1 MRKYFAPTP
10 PSEDARSIKRVSL
23 EEELIIVGDA
33 NEEAQACDDRL
44 SEVERLVDLKQALE
58 DLAVIADNIEQ
69 PTAMEL
75 DLIDNCA
82 QMAVA
87 GTGISPEN
95 LLKGPPLA
103 VGQEIATEGWVDS
116 AQRLW
121 ATIKAFMKKIWDHIE
136 NFLKVHVVL
145 PSIYARL
152 QLALRQLKNRTGELR
167 YGQTPQMEL
176 HTGLT
181 YLCNGLRIQRSAAEF
196 ASEFDKFSKAVDMVY
211 VANPERVSKLGKN
224 IADTIDNWTGDNTDA
239 TLSKLAAVIKEANQ
253 PLSLPF
259 QLPFSAQEGDFK
271 VRSSHEL
278 LGCVYFKFA
287 TFDGASADP
296 LLELDRLR
304 NTGLAVEAGDD
315 PRDDDI
321 IFKHN
326 GPQVYEKLLK
336 DASDMIQTVAR
347 FNKSGGAMKK
357 LRQSAKEIEVSSEE
371 ALKALSKEAESASP
385 ALIAEIKMMLNFNPS
400 FARWVQQ
407 PAVAFYTKVIGVVR
421 ALLMLVQNYV
431 GLYEVKDKGEEQK
444 IMQEMQQSKQ
454 QPA

>member
-1 MRKYFAPTP
+1 MRKHFAPTP

-69 PTAMEL
+69 PTSMEL

-87 GTGISPEN
+87 GTGMAPEN

-103 VGQEIATEGWVDS
+103 VGQEIATEGWTDS

-152 QLALRQLKNRTGELR
+152 QLMLRQLKNRTGELR
-167 YGQTPQMEL
+167 YGQTAQMEL
-176 HTGLT
+176 TTGLS
-181 YLCNGLRIQRSAAEF
+181 YLSNGLRIQRSAAEF
-196 ASEFDKFSKAVDMVY
+196 AQEFEKFNKAVEMVY
-211 VANPERVSKLGKN
+211 VANPERVSKLGKD
-224 IADTIDNWTGDNTDA
+224 IADTIDNWTGENTDE
-239 TLSKLAAVIKEANQ
+239 TMNRLVSVIKSSNNATG
-253 PLSLPF
+253 LPF
-259 QLPFSAQEGDFK
+259 PMPFSANEGDFK
-271 VRSSHEL
+271 VRSSHEI
-278 LGCVYFKFA
+278 LGCTYFKFA
-287 TFDGASADP
+287 TFDGAAPEP
-296 LLELDRLR
+296 LLALERLR
-304 NTGLAVEAGDD
+304 NTGLSVEAGDD
-315 PRDDDI
+315 PKDDEI
-321 IFKHN
+321 TFKHN
-326 GPQVYEKLLK
+326 GPAVYEKLLK

-357 LRQSAKEIEVSSEE
+357 LRQAGKEIEVSSEE
-371 ALKALSKEAESASP
+371 ALKALSKEAAEASP
-385 ALIAEIKMMLNFNPS
+385 ALIAEIKMMLNFNPTY
-400 FARWVQQ
+400 ARWVQQ

-444 IMQEMQQSKQ
+444 IMQEMQQGKQ
-454 QPA
+454 AA

>member
-1 MRKYFAPTP
+1 MRKHFAPTP
-10 PSEDARSIKRVSL
+10 ASEDARSIKRVSL
-23 EEELIIVGDA
+23 EEELIVVGNA
-33 NEEAQACDDRL
+33 NEAAQACDERL

-58 DLAVIADNIEQ
+58 DLAVIADNIQQ
-69 PTAMEL
+69 PTPMEL

-87 GTGISPEN
+87 GTGMSPEN

-103 VGQEIATEGWVDS
+103 VGQEIATEGWTDS

-136 NFLKVHVVL
+136 TFLKVHVVL

-167 YGQTPQMEL
+167 YGNSPQMEL
-176 HTGLT
+176 TTGLT
-181 YLCNGLRIQRSAAEF
+181 YLSNGLRIQRSAAEY
-196 ASEFDKFSKAVDMVY
+196 AQEFDKFGKAVEMVY
-211 VANPERVSKLGKN
+211 VANPERVSKLGKD
-224 IADTIDNWTGDNTDA
+224 IADSIDSWTGDNTDA
-239 TLSKLAAVIKEANQ
+239 TLAKLAGVIREANQ
-253 PLSLPF
+253 PLRLPF
-259 QLPFSAQEGDFK
+259 QLPFNATEGDFK

-287 TFDGASADP
+287 TFEGTAPDSILA
-296 LLELDRLR
+296 LDRLR
-304 NTGLAVEAGDD
+304 NTGLSVESGEE
-315 PRDDDI
+315 PRDDEI
-321 IFKHN
+321 TFKHN

-371 ALKALSKEAESASP
+371 ALKALAKVDAAGTAP
-385 ALIAEIKMMLNFNPS
+385 ALIAEVKIMLNFNPAY
-400 FARWVQQ
+400 ARWVQQ

-431 GLYEVKDKGEEQK
+431 SLYEVKDKGEEQK
-444 IMQEMQQSKQ
+444 IMQEMQQGKQ
-454 QPA
+454 AA